1 MCKGRT
7 KTVIGKVE
15 VPNLFRARSATA
27 CSPRFICMLDYPERS
42 LSEVKPTLTRWHC
55 EATPRERVFSRR
67 SVILGKFKAGRLHPK
82 SRSMCS
88 RCASWTSLKSK
99 ATWRSCSGRKTAI
112 GWYIM
117 RLISSLQ
124 MEQVNKHKTIDCIS
138 YSNNFSFDDAL
149 NRGLAGPNLDHLE
162 SSSSKQGSPHQFCS
176 LLSSAQA
183 HHRQIERRHLR

>member
-15 VPNLFRARSATA
+15 LPNLFRARSATA

-55 EATPRERVFSRR
+55 EATPRERVFSRS

-117 RLISSLQ
+117 HLISFCRW
-124 MEQVNKHKTIDCIS
+124 NK
-138 YSNNFSFDDAL
+138 
-149 NRGLAGPNLDHLE
+149 
-162 SSSSKQGSPHQFCS
+162 SSSIRRLTAFRTQTISASMMLSTAASLVQILINLNPALPSKVLHINSV
-176 LLSSAQA
+176 LS
-183 HHRQIERRHLR
+183 